1 MVNQGKSIGALALA
15 AGVGVETVR
24 FYQRQGLLPEPAKD
38 YGRIRRYGEPDVERL
53 RFIKS
58 AQRLGFTLV
67 EVAGLLKLEDG
78 AHCDEARQLAEQKL
92 ADARSKLADLRKVE
106 SALVGLVKNCCASQG
121 ALSCPL
127 ISTLQARPGAA
138 AKGRRREAGAARSLP
153 IASKNGS
160 GDSEPGEKARRQAD

>member
-24 FYQRQGLLPEPAKD
+24 FYQREGLLPEPAKD

-78 AHCDEARQLAEQKL
+78 AHCGEARQLAEQKL
-92 ADARSKLADLRKVE
+92 ADARSKLADLRKIE
-106 SALVGLVKNCCASQG
+106 SALVALVKNCCATEG
-121 ALSCPL
+121 ALPCPL
-127 ISTLQARPGAA
+127 ISALQARPA
-138 AKGRRREAGAARSLP
+138 AKKRAPRS
-153 IASKNGS
+153 KS
-160 GDSEPGEKARRQAD
+160 GYGDPKPAQKLRLRPR

>member
-1 MVNQGKSIGALALA
+1 MVNQGKSIGSLARA

-58 AQRLGFTLV
+58 AQRLGFTLF

-92 ADARSKLADLRKVE
+92 VDARSKLADLRKIE
-106 SALVGLVKNCCASQG
+106 SALVALVKNCCASQG

-127 ISTLQARPGAA
+127 ISALQERPGAA
-138 AKGRRREAGAARSLP
+138 AKGRPREGGAAPRPCPST
-153 IASKNGS
+153 
-160 GDSEPGEKARRQAD
+160 